1 MDSLIFDL
9 DGTLWDS
16 RDTVVK
22 SWNRVLEEQSVN
34 KVITKDDFKRTM
46 GLQIKEIGE
55 QLFPFI
61 DAKQRT
67 QLLKECCELENDYVR
82 KFGGQL
88 YDNVESVLKI
98 LSESHKLFIVS
109 NCQEGYIEA
118 FLDYHKLGK
127 YFLDFENPGRTG
139 LTKGENIKLVIER
152 NQLQHPVYVGDTKG
166 DQEAATFAGIPFVF
180 ARYGFGQPETYQFV
194 IDRFDQLLDLV

>member
-1 MDSLIFDL
+1 
-9 DGTLWDS
+9 
-16 RDTVVK
+16 
-22 SWNRVLEEQSVN
+22 
-34 KVITKDDFKRTM
+34 
-46 GLQIKEIGE
+46 
-55 QLFPFI
+55 
-61 DAKQRT
+61 
-67 QLLKECCELENDYVR
+67 
-82 KFGGQL
+82 
-88 YDNVESVLKI
+88 
-98 LSESHKLFIVS
+98 VS

-180 ARYGFGQPETYQFV
+180 ARYGFGQPETYHFV